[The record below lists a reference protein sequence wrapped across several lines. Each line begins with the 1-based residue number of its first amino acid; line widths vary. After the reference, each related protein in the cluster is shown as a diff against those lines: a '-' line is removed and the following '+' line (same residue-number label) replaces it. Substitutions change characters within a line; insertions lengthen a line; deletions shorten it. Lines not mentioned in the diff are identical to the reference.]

1 MLDKQT
7 KCLILIIAGLI
18 LLYLVHKYYSSS
30 CSKVTSETTPEQFD
44 SQLLVDNTE
53 NNLEMFAV
61 DEDSQSAGSGSQS
74 MGSDSH
80 TVSSEDSYQKKLLS
94 KNSSPTKKQVSFVAD
109 QRGNNPNSNELDVFF
124 NAGNPYSRVTDYL
137 PNDDKGSG
145 GWQAVPPSYGSEKK
159 QTTKDLFNIN
169 NYMPSNKRDS
179 MTGNKN
185 GNTSG
190 GQNDDMSGGQDGNW
204 FDSMP
209 ESISVKNRHL
219 INITKAVGNNT
230 VGSSLKNPS
239 YDIRGNEAC
248 PKFVVSPWLQ
258 SSIEPDINI
267 KSWC

>member
-1 MLDKQT
+1 MMDKQT

-18 LLYLVHKYYSSS
+18 LFYLVHKYHSGS
-30 CSKVTSETTPEQFD
+30 CSTVTSETEPEKFD
-44 SQLLVDNTE
+44 SQLLIDN
-53 NNLEMFAV
+53 NVNDIEMFAA
-61 DEDSQSAGSGSQS
+61 DEDSQTMGSGSEESQS
-74 MGSDSH
+74 MGSNSM
-80 TVSSEDSYQKKLLS
+80 SSDESYQQKLLS
-94 KNSSPTKKQVSFVAD
+94 KNSSPTKKTVSFVGD
-109 QRGNNPNSNELDVFF
+109 QRGNNPNNNALDVFF
-124 NAGNPYSRVTDYL
+124 NAGNPYSSVTDYV
-137 PNDDKGSG
+137 PNNDKGSG
-145 GWQAVPPSYGSEKK
+145 GWQSVPKSYSSTKK
-159 QTTKDLFNIN
+159 QTTKDMFNID
-169 NYMPSNKRDS
+169 NYMPGD
-179 MTGNKN
+179 
-185 GNTSG
+185 
-190 GQNDDMSGGQDGNW
+190 QHENW